1 MSMKKKAAWLKK
13 QMYKDLYK
21 DHREVNKKN
30 YMEGQAKSMAS
41 KMTAPEKKFEKMMK
55 KMGVK
60 CEAQKILNDVIYDFY
75 LPDHNVLVEID
86 GDYYHGNPKVYQ
98 EGDLNHMQIKNKKN
112 DLYKDSLAKGLGYG
126 LERIWEKDIN
136 EKYRTVWKR
145 FEKYKND

>member
-1 MSMKKKAAWLKK
+1 MKKKAAWLKK

-21 DHREVNKKN
+21 DHREVNKKK
-30 YMEGQAKSMAS
+30 YMEGQAKSMAN

-55 KMGVK
+55 KMGVE

-75 LPDHNVLVEID
+75 LPDHNILVEID
-86 GDYYHGNPKVYQ
+86 GDYFHGNPKVYS

-112 DLYKDSLAKGLGYG
+112 DLYKDNLAKGLGYG

-145 FEKYKND
+145 FEKYKKA